1 MFISFL
7 HDMGIH
13 LFILEEMRCSL
24 SLVVLIKRT
33 YVLLRLDMQAQNE

>member
-7 HDMGIH
+7 HDMRIH

-24 SLVVLIKRT
+24 SLTVLMKRT
-33 YVLLRLDMQAQNE
+33 NVLLWLDVQAQNE